1 MVKARTLTSVIPH
14 PVEHAAGCGMN
25 GNAAAE
31 EHRDAESESQRG
43 NRADRSRE
51 AELGRKAWGDHL
63 RREEA

>member
-1 MVKARTLTSVIPH
+1 
-14 PVEHAAGCGMN
+14 MN